1 MFKFKL
7 AEFSVQWDNMGVRV
21 LKGLENVS
29 SLYSAQKFKLKNS
42 LLFCVESNNVKFVN
56 LSPILGDPVSP
67 DEVVVKNI

>member
-1 MFKFKL
+1 MFKFQL

-42 LLFCVESNNVKFVN
+42 LLFCVDSIKFRIKQRKVYQFVPH
-56 LSPILGDPVSP
+56 S
-67 DEVVVKNI
+67 E